1 MNIPPFVPLS
11 LLNILLSFA
20 LFYCFNSFRS
30 KPLPWETSSPKI
42 YVISFFFSR
51 FLVPVVLFSYY
62 HSKQWKYVLSTFRVK
77 CFSRMCT
84 CIHFCSL
91 PPILLKFF
99 LNIIFFY
106 IYFFIFFASVKST
119 YFVSK
124 TTWKYGAFA
133 EVCKIYALVWI
144 VKKSWRI
151 KYKKIT
157 KKNTIKL

>member
-42 YVISFFFSR
+42 YVISFFSR

-91 PPILLKFF
+91 PLILLNFF

-106 IYFFIFFASVKST
+106 IYFFFFLLQLR
-119 YFVSK
+119 
-124 TTWKYGAFA
+124 
-133 EVCKIYALVWI
+133 ALVVL
-144 VKKSWRI
+144 VKPLENMARLL
-151 KYKKIT
+151 KYAKYMHSYELLRKAEE
-157 KKNTIKL
+157 